1 MPAGDVDMRDVSMCA
16 AGLRGVGM
24 RESLQRGAVYTW
36 PHMPASLPL
45 SGVVIT
51 KNEGDRIA
59 RCIGS
64 LLPVCR
70 EVIVLDS
77 GSSDDT
83 VAIARDLG
91 TRVEHQDWLG
101 FAAQKNAAIALAS
114 QPWVLLLDADE
125 WLEPPAQDAV
135 RALFGADIEHA
146 DVWLLLRRTHFLGH
160 AMRGGSF
167 AREPVHR
174 LFRAHLR
181 HGLRAVHEYLD
192 VAGSRVRTSSIVLE
206 HDTARDADEYWRKL
220 QGYARLWA
228 EEQRQRGRSAFS
240 GRGLLAAAAY
250 LLKNV
255 VLRGGFVDGRE
266 GLRFHWLHARYA
278 KLKYDLLARRAD

>member
-1 MPAGDVDMRDVSMCA
+1 MTDLPA
-16 AGLRGVGM
+16 
-24 RESLQRGAVYTW
+24 
-36 PHMPASLPL
+36 L

-51 KNEGDRIA
+51 RNEGDRIA

-83 VAIARDLG
+83 VAIARALG
-91 TRVEHQDWLG
+91 ARVEHRDWTG
-101 FAAQKNAAIALAS
+101 FATQKNAAIALAV

-125 WLEPPAQDAV
+125 WLQPSAQQAV
-135 RALFGADIEHA
+135 QALFDGPVDSS
-146 DVWLLLRRTHFLGH
+146 DVWLLLRRTHFLGR

-167 AREPVHR
+167 AREPVQR

-181 HGLRAVHEYLD
+181 HALVPVHEYLD
-192 VAGSRVRTSSIVLE
+192 VQSQRVRESTIWLE
-206 HDTARDADEYWRKL
+206 HATARDEAEYWQKL

-228 EEQRQRGRSAFS
+228 AEQYRRGRRSWP
-240 GRGLLAAAAY
+240 GRGMLAAVAY
-250 LLKNV
+250 LGKNLL
-255 VLRGGFVDGRE
+255 LRGGMVDGMA
-266 GLRFHWLHARYA
+266 GWRFHRLHMRYA
-278 KLKYDLLARRAD
+278 ALKYALLRHAADH

>member
-1 MPAGDVDMRDVSMCA
+1 
-16 AGLRGVGM
+16 
-24 RESLQRGAVYTW
+24 
-36 PHMPASLPL
+36 MPASLPL

-51 KNEGDRIA
+51 RNEGDRIA

-83 VAIARDLG
+83 VAIARGLG
-91 TRVEHQDWLG
+91 VRVEHQDWLG
-101 FAAQKNAAIALAS
+101 FAAQKNAVIALAS
-114 QPWVLLLDADE
+114 QPWVILLDADE
-125 WLEPPAQDAV
+125 WLEPPAQDRL
-135 RALFGADIEHA
+135 RALFADAPVHAGVEHA

-181 HGLRAVHEYLD
+181 HGFRAVHEYLD
-192 VAGSRVRTSSIVLE
+192 VAGSRVRTSDVVLE
-206 HDTARDADEYWRKL
+206 HDTARNADEYWRKL
-220 QGYARLWA
+220 QGYAGLWA
-228 EEQRQRGRSAFS
+228 QEQRQRGRGTFT
-240 GRGLLAAAAY
+240 GRGALAAFAY

-255 VLRGGFVDGRE
+255 VVRGGFMDGRL

-278 KLKYDLLARRAD
+278 RLKYDLLAGRAT

>member
-1 MPAGDVDMRDVSMCA
+1 MP
-16 AGLRGVGM
+16 
-24 RESLQRGAVYTW
+24 T
-36 PHMPASLPL
+36 SLPL
-45 SGVVIT
+45 SGVVVT

-77 GSSDDT
+77 GSTDDT
-83 VAIARDLG
+83 VAIARGLG
-91 TRVEHQDWLG
+91 ARVEHQPWLG
-101 FAAQKNAAIALAS
+101 FAAQKNAVIALAS
-114 QPWVLLLDADE
+114 QPWVILLDADE
-125 WLEPPAQDAV
+125 WLEAPAQDRL
-135 RALFGADIEHA
+135 RALFAGDPVQAAVEHA
-146 DVWLLLRRTHFLGH
+146 DVWLLLRRTHFLRH

-192 VAGSRVRTSSIVLE
+192 VAGSRVRTSDVVLE
-206 HDTARDADEYWRKL
+206 HDTARSADEYWRKL

-228 EEQRQRGRSAFS
+228 EEQRQQ
-240 GRGLLAAAAY
+240 GRGTFAGRGVLAAFAY

-255 VLRGGFVDGRE
+255 VLRGGFIDGRP
-266 GLRFHWLHARYA
+266 GLRFHWLHACYA
-278 KLKYDLLARRAD
+278 RLKYDLLAGRAT